1 MHTIETPFGEPG
13 FLVLAGSRLFGIHTD
28 ESDYDY
34 IGALIEPEE
43 YRLGIKN
50 YAGKGGN
57 QHGFEQHEFSGD
69 GFEGTVY
76 SLRKLAL
83 MLAEGNPTIITT
95 MFADSITDYYGVADE
110 EFRKI
115 VRCRASGVRFLK
127 YMKAQRGAMLGER
140 KGTNRPDLIA
150 AWGFDTKF
158 AGHWLRLGYQ
168 GIEYLET
175 GNITLPMPDEST
187 VAGCAQNVRE
197 VRAGLWTKHEVVR
210 EGEALTARLERAYE
224 ASTLPETADYEALN
238 AWVVERYRTEY
249 GLTES

>member
-1 MHTIETPFGEPG
+1 MHKIETPFGEPG
-13 FLVLAGSRLFGIHTD
+13 FLVLAGSRLFGIHSD

-34 IGALIEPEE
+34 IGAVIEPPS

-50 YAGKGGN
+50 HKSKGGS

-69 GFEGTVY
+69 NYEGTVY

-95 MFADSITDYYGVADE
+95 MFADPLQDAYGICTD
-110 EFRKI
+110 EFRDI
-115 VRCRASGVRFLK
+115 VRSRASGVRFLK

-140 KGTNRPDLIA
+140 SGTNRPDLIQA
-150 AWGFDTKF
+150 FGYDTKF

-187 VAGCAQNVRE
+187 VAGCALNVRE
-197 VRAGLWTKHEVVR
+197 VRAGQWTKSQVVR

-224 ASTLPETADYEALN
+224 ACTLPEEADYHMLN
-238 AWVVERYRTEY
+238 LWVIEKYWHEY
-249 GLTES
+249 S